1 MYQYR
6 RAAEQAPFV
15 AVYLYEPGDGGL
27 DRVAILLA
35 NHLVRRGVPV
45 ELWMTRLEGAA
56 AHLIAP
62 DVPVRQ
68 VKAPCI
74 ARRLSMMAQYPRLAA
89 MVRQHRPDILYS
101 AGNQS
106 NMLVALACLGTRTK
120 AVARISNPVVRPGQS
135 GMAASAR
142 LARFRAIGRLSDL
155 TIVMGAH
162 DRALLSASG
171 AVRLLPRPT
180 VTPAMERIG
189 ASRPLRRPD
198 EPWQFLMVGRLARQ
212 KDHATGLEA
221 LARLRDIDW
230 RLTIAG
236 QGPLEAGLRERCEAL
251 GIADRVTFAGY
262 VSDPDALAQ
271 LMGRADVLLQP
282 SCWEGLCA
290 TLIEALA
297 CGAQVVA
304 TDCTPNIR
312 PILADA
318 AQHPV
323 VPVGDAAAFARAV
336 ERTVAHPVAIDRLID
351 AVRDH
356 GVERALDGYLRAF
369 EILADVPVGAAP
381 VASPVLM
388 R

>member
-1 MYQYR
+1 MHR
-6 RAAEQAPFV
+6 NHRAAEQAPFV
-15 AVYLYEPGDGGL
+15 AIYLYEPGDGGL
-27 DRVAILLA
+27 DRVAISLA
-35 NHLVRRGVPV
+35 NHLAHGGVPV
-45 ELWMTRLEGAA
+45 ELWMARLEGAA
-56 AHLIAP
+56 AHLIEP
-62 DVPVRQ
+62 NVPVRQ
-68 VKAPCI
+68 ITAPRI

-120 AVARISNPVVRPGQS
+120 AVARISNPIVRPGRS
-135 GMAASAR
+135 GIAASAR
-142 LARFRAIGRLSDL
+142 LARFRAIRRLSDL
-155 TIVMGAH
+155 TLVMGLH
-162 DRALLSASG
+162 DRALLG
-171 AVRLLPRPT
+171 AGDAVHLLPRPT

-189 ASRPLRRPD
+189 ASRPQRRPD
-198 EPWQFLMVGRLARQ
+198 APWRLLMVGRLARQ

-221 LARLRDIDW
+221 LARLRHIDW

-236 QGPLEAGLRERCEAL
+236 QGPLETALRERCEAL

-271 LMGRADVLLQP
+271 LMAGADVLLQP

-297 CGAQVVA
+297 CGMQVVA

-323 VPVGDAAAFARAV
+323 VPVGDAAAFARAI
-336 ERTVAHPVAIDRLID
+336 ERTIAHPVATDRLIA

-356 GVERALDGYLRAF
+356 GMERALDRYLRAF
-369 EILADVPVGAAP
+369 EALVDAPVSVAP